1 MPFQGLILIGQVL
14 PKLGPFSAQTM
25 TGHGAAAIYL
35 PTNHRTRCCVGVA
48 DGERAPFSYRGV
60 GVAMVNGSECH
71 GKQRQGGKL
80 DFNFDFN

>member
-14 PKLGPFSAQTM
+14 PKLWPFIYQT
-25 TGHGAAAIYL
+25 
-35 PTNHRTRCCVGVA
+35 NDKTRCCVGMA
-48 DGERAPFSYRGV
+48 NGERVPFSYRGV

-80 DFNFDFN
+80 DFNLYFLLTLCV